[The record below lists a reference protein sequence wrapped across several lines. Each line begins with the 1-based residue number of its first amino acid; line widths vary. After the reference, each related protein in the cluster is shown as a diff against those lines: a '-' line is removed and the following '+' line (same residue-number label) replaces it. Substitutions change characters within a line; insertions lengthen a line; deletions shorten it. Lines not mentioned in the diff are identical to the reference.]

1 MASWKKTSGHGQG
14 IQDTNTDLWF
24 FRNKNKSG
32 KYKMTLKEKIKS
44 DLKDAMKSGDS
55 VVRGVLRLLSSDIK
69 NEEIK
74 QKKELSDDDVLKI
87 IKKDIKRHK
96 ESIEQYKTGGRKDL
110 VEQEEK
116 ELEILKEYMPEQ
128 MSEDEIRKI
137 VSNVIKKKSIEEYLK
152 NLGEEKR
159 EIKPEVMV
167 TTLTGEFKNIGL
179 LVVECRDDGIV
190 EVLPGPGKPV
200 VEIHESELW
209 HYEDYRDAF
218 VGAMIDE
225 QILKRSAD
233 QN

>member
-74 QKKELSDDDVLKI
+74 QKKELTDDDVLKI
-87 IKKDIKRHK
+87 LKKDIKRHK

-110 VEQEEK
+110 VEEE
-116 ELEILKEYMPEQ
+116 
-128 MSEDEIRKI
+128 
-137 VSNVIKKKSIEEYLK
+137 
-152 NLGEEKR
+152 
-159 EIKPEVMV
+159 
-167 TTLTGEFKNIGL
+167 
-179 LVVECRDDGIV
+179 
-190 EVLPGPGKPV
+190 
-200 VEIHESELW
+200 
-209 HYEDYRDAF
+209 
-218 VGAMIDE
+218 
-225 QILKRSAD
+225 
-233 QN
+233 